1 MRLSKAGQP
10 DYKPADQLKPA
21 AHL

>member
-10 DYKPADQLKPA
+10 DYKPAIRL
-21 AHL
+21 